1 MFYIRLFIIIIITV
15 YVFAVYAL
23 PHLHNLWT
31 NTCGLVGVAHAFGLV
46 GHACTTN
53 EVWKVWEG
61 RQRVRIM
68 LKVFLRMRVHF
79 RTAQNVKTWPFIKTT
94 TCCTCFTRL
103 CCCSLSYSS
112 FLMQTRWG
120 CIYTLSSPPFLCQA
134 PSSSLLPSQLLPFWH
149 CDNETASAATA
160 LRTINLRKCIQ
171 LFVNR
176 IF

>member
-1 MFYIRLFIIIIITV
+1 M
-15 YVFAVYAL
+15 YVFEVYAL

-79 RTAQNVKTWPFIKTT
+79 RTARNVKTWPFIKTT